1 MSEASDFFLTALAS
15 YGTPLF
21 ALALFLGAAGFPV
34 PASLLVV
41 AAGAFSR
48 QGLLDPALTAISGLL
63 GSVAGDSLSFAF
75 GRWGGAVISRRFSAQ
90 SPWAKTRT
98 VFVRNSRLAVFLTRF
113 LITPAA
119 FPVNLMAGV
128 GCKYALFFLTSLAG
142 QSIWIA
148 VYGGLGYFF
157 GSQWE
162 LISQFLSDL
171 GGFALGIA
179 ILAICIVILRRLTG
193 ASRKRIISEQEMM
206 ETSSSDTSK

>member
-1 MSEASDFFLTALAS
+1 MSAITDFFLTSLSA

-21 ALALFLGAAGFPV
+21 TLALFLGAAGFPV

-41 AAGAFSR
+41 AAGAFAR
-48 QGLLDPALTAISGLL
+48 QGLLDPALTALFGLL
-63 GSVAGDSLSFAF
+63 GAVAGDSVSFAF
-75 GRWGGAVISRRFSAQ
+75 GRWGGALISRRFDSQSA
-90 SPWAKTRT
+90 WVKTRT
-98 VFVRNSRLAVFLTRF
+98 VFDRNSRLAVFLTRF

-128 GCKYALFFLTSLAG
+128 GCKYFRFFFTILLG
-142 QSIWIA
+142 QSIWIV
-148 VYGGLGYFF
+148 VYGGLGYLF

-179 ILAICIVILRRLTG
+179 TLAIAV
-193 ASRKRIISEQEMM
+193 IISHRFFARKNAHEGNQQR
-206 ETSSSDTSK
+206 